1 MQLLVPD
8 LHLLALTLKC
18 REGPLGDGTRA
29 CTGVETKPER
39 TTIGSTSTPVHAYVL
54 STSGASLYLQV
65 NMGAGRATLLEFR
78 CEYTCGSQMTLPLFS
93 LGTP

>member
-39 TTIGSTSTPVHAYVL
+39 TASNTLNFYPVHAYGL
-54 STSGASLYLQV
+54 STSGASLYVEV
-65 NMGAGRATLLEFR
+65 NITDLVLAAPV
-78 CEYTCGSQMTLPLFS
+78 C
-93 LGTP
+93 